1 MAAALLP
8 RPTAP
13 MSVDFNETLQYS
25 HKLTGTVLLGKK
37 IRGGGVMWRG

>member
-1 MAAALLP
+1 MEEEWPPLALLP

-25 HKLTGTVLLGKK
+25 YKLTGTVLLGKK
-37 IRGGGVMWRG
+37 